1 MSYIPGDVI
10 LYKYRVEKWL
20 NGDLYQVT
28 QLSRNVRRMLQVVS
42 LADAN
47 MTEDILRRTNDEFQ
61 AAVRLSD
68 QISHPNLLKVL
79 DCDASG
85 DLLVLLMEDMPGGS
99 LADRLAKVTPG
110 TAAVSAADAVQLG
123 IQIADGLQA
132 LHERGYIHSDLQPS
146 NIFLDAQ
153 GHIKVG
159 GLGRAKMA
167 GYSFELFPAP
177 VQAISDYISPE
188 QKAGSKNLSFAT
200 DIYALGCVMF
210 GLLSGRVYARQ
221 QPVTKTSALLIKGP
235 EWLGALL
242 LRMLS
247 PDPARRLVDGAA
259 AARLLRA
266 AGGPV
271 ETPAAEFPVSQVPSV
286 DLLPDMIEP
295 VAAVVSQIPARLEA
309 AQAKLEQIPARVRQ
323 AALRETDPI
332 PSPRPP
338 NQPRRA
344 AKAGARSPV
353 GLIGVIIFF
362 IGLCIVLALLG
373 RR

>member
-42 LADAN
+42 LAEAN
-47 MTEDILRRTNDEFQ
+47 MTEDIFRRTSDEFQ

-79 DCDASG
+79 DSDASG

-110 TAAVSAADAVQLG
+110 TAAASAADVVNMG

-132 LHERGYIHSDLQPS
+132 LHERGYIHGDLQPS
-146 NIFLDAQ
+146 NIFLDEQ

-159 GLGRAKMA
+159 GLGKAKIP

-177 VQAISDYISPE
+177 LKAISDYFSPE
-188 QKAGSKNLSFAT
+188 QKAGSKNLSFT
-200 DIYALGCVMF
+200 GDIYALGCIMF

-235 EWLGALL
+235 EWLGTLL

-247 PDPARRLVDGAA
+247 PDPARRPVDGAA
-259 AARLLRA
+259 VARLLRA
-266 AGGPV
+266 AGGQV
-271 ETPAAEFPVSQVPSV
+271 EAAAPEFPVSQVPSV

-295 VAAVVSQIPARLEA
+295 VAAAVNQIPARLEA
-309 AQAKLEQIPARVRQ
+309 AQAKLQQSLPLVKQ
-323 AALRETDPI
+323 AVLKETDPI
-332 PSPRPP
+332 PSSRPR
-338 NQPRRA
+338 NRLRRA
-344 AKAGARSPV
+344 PNTGAKSPV
-353 GLIGVIIFF
+353 GLIVVIIFF
-362 IGLCIVLALLG
+362 IVLCIVLAILG
-373 RR
+373 RG